1 MTDMAVRDLGVS
13 RELANEAWATA
24 IGEQT
29 RADCAL
35 IEIGR
40 QALAKALAGDKP
52 AILLAGHSYNAYT
65 PEASQSVGKKL
76 SSMGVQVIP
85 ADCLMPAGAGPT
97 VWHFANQILNAA
109 ALAKRYP
116 NLFLLSVSNFSCTI
130 DAFTHSLLASELKSK
145 PYLTLEIDAHT
156 ADAGVQTRLEAFLDI
171 VQNYRATQPSLS
183 RPFTPCQLVKGGVV
197 IASNGERVQ
206 LTDPRVKLHFLNFS
220 QYHAESA
227 AMGLGWLGLHSGPVV
242 PMDRS
247 QLDLGLQL
255 TSGRECLPLPLSIG
269 QLLQIDRD
277 REPGEIVGFIMMR
290 GGAPCVS
297 EAYMDYFERFIVEQR
312 LADVFMVNPRP
323 ENEYLGFNPFILMK
337 HLSPAILLAD
347 ILVEIDYVLRVVGAS
362 GSMERFQRVWKRFRA
377 KATSL
382 EEFDCELPGFVDDLA
397 ALPRSREPMTCP
409 RVLVTGDFFARFSPF
424 FMDGVRDLYAARGII
439 LKPVD
444 LTDLFLYVTYDGLRG
459 TANNWGMKPG
469 GFALAKACTRVL
481 EPDGQQYLQQ
491 WWGYQSGRKSEQ
503 HYREIFMKTGLLVS
517 RSNDVVAAF
526 EKSSKHI
533 SPQIFGEITPTV
545 GRSLNAEYEGYD
557 GIILIG
563 PFNCLPFRI
572 SEAILKPLSIQQGMP
587 LLTYETDA
595 CAVAPTVL
603 RQVDVHI
610 QQVLE
615 HSARDH

>member
-1 MTDMAVRDLGVS
+1 M
-13 RELANEAWATA
+13 
-24 IGEQT
+24 
-29 RADCAL
+29 
-35 IEIGR
+35 
-40 QALAKALAGDKP
+40 
-52 AILLAGHSYNAYT
+52 
-65 PEASQSVGKKL
+65 
-76 SSMGVQVIP
+76 
-85 ADCLMPAGAGPT
+85 
-97 VWHFANQILNAA
+97 
-109 ALAKRYP
+109 
-116 NLFLLSVSNFSCTI
+116 
-130 DAFTHSLLASELKSK
+130 
-145 PYLTLEIDAHT
+145 
-156 ADAGVQTRLEAFLDI
+156 
-171 VQNYRATQPSLS
+171 
-183 RPFTPCQLVKGGVV
+183 
-197 IASNGERVQ
+197 
-206 LTDPRVKLHFLNFS
+206 
-220 QYHAESA
+220 
-227 AMGLGWLGLHSGPVV
+227 
-242 PMDRS
+242 
-247 QLDLGLQL
+247 
-255 TSGRECLPLPLSIG
+255 
-269 QLLQIDRD
+269 
-277 REPGEIVGFIMMR
+277 
-290 GGAPCVS
+290 
-297 EAYMDYFERFIVEQR
+297 
-312 LADVFMVNPRP
+312 
-323 ENEYLGFNPFILMK
+323 LMK
-337 HLSPAILLAD
+337 YLSPAILLAD
-347 ILVEIDYVLRVVGAS
+347 IVVEIDYVLRVVGAS
-362 GSMERFQRVWKRFRA
+362 GSMERFQRVWKQFRA

-382 EEFDCELPGFVDDLA
+382 DEFNLELPGFVEHLA
-397 ALPRSREPMTCP
+397 TLPRSVEPIACP

-517 RSNDVVAAF
+517 RPNDVVAAF

-545 GRSLNAEYEGYD
+545 GRSLNAEFEGYD

-595 CAVAPTVL
+595 CAVGPAVL

-615 HSARDH
+615 HSTRDH